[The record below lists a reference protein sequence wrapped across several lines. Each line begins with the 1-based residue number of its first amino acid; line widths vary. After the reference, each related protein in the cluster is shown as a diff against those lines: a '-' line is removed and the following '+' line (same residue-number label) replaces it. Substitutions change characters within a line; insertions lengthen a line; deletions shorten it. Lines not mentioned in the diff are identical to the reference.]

1 MHPNPQ
7 NASLRLTRR
16 HAALALLGLPLAGCG
31 GGGSDDEGRGY
42 PFAEGSRTSKVISSR
57 ITNTD
62 YALNIYLPP
71 ASAGAPASLPVI
83 YALDG
88 ESWYE
93 TLASLAEST
102 RTRVIVVAINT
113 SGQRSRDF
121 VPGNS
126 CTSGGGGHV
135 AYFNFIRNELIP
147 FVESTIGG
155 NAGRRI
161 LFGHSHGGS
170 FVLYAMFAE
179 APGHQ
184 TFAAYLASDASIS
197 CMPAEAFGWEQ
208 SYAGLYRELPVRLH
222 LSSASLGNYAANVEY
237 GLAITRRSYQ
247 KLTYKSQVYAGT
259 HGGIV
264 PQVLAEALPFALAA
278 EA

>member
-7 NASLRLTRR
+7 NASRQLTRR
-16 HAALALLGLPLAGCG
+16 QAALALLGLPLAGCG
-31 GGGSDDEGRGY
+31 GGGSSSSDGASA
-42 PFAEGSRTSKVISSR
+42 AEGSRTSRVISSR

-71 ASAGAPASLPVI
+71 ASAGAPGSLPVI

-93 TLASLAEST
+93 MLASLAEST
-102 RTRVIVVAINT
+102 RSRVIVVAINT

-126 CTSGGGGHV
+126 CTPAGGGNV

-147 FVESTIGG
+147 FVESNIGG
-155 NAGRRI
+155 NASRRI

-184 TFAAYLASDASIS
+184 TFASYLASDSSVS
-197 CMPAEAFGWEQ
+197 CMPTEAYGWEQ
-208 SYAGLYRELPVRLH
+208 AYAASYKELPVRLH
-222 LSSASLGNYAANVEY
+222 LSCASLGNYAANVDY
-237 GLAITRRSYQ
+237 AQAITRRNYQ
-247 KLTYKSQVYAGT
+247 GLTYKAQAYTGT

-278 EA
+278 GT